1 MFCTSVGCRSLST
14 SWTTT
19 VSLAWPDL
27 DQIPRLRCQ
36 CVLQVQVTIFR
47 SKWYK
52 AFFVRP
58 PTQVVHDSL
67 VFLFCTSSLYY
78 RRFMA
83 TDDPA
88 RPDLLSKNVDQ
99 PKPHLWTIKLLNG
112 LAMIMR
118 LREISLQAKHTAERK
133 RAESIFLSDFQN
145 KKQECILH
153 CQKIVM
159 VNHTEDGKLNYSGT
173 KISACFLAR
182 ILLLLSLPSQ
192 LDIWLTLDTFEQLL
206 LSNS

>member
-36 CVLQVQVTIFR
+36 RVLQVQVTIFR

-52 AFFVRP
+52 AFLSDP
-58 PTQVVHDSL
+58 PTTGGAWFSCVPLLH
-67 VFLFCTSSLYY
+67 LFPYY

-83 TDDPA
+83 ADDPA

-153 CQKIVM
+153 CQKIVT